1 MREDLEE
8 AFRDNFQGTYVRPL
22 YADDLRHIVQEPG
35 ESARELWTR
44 FLVKKNQIM
53 YELARF
59 IGDTLGLFKPTHK
72 QTGKKSDAD
81 SPFN

>member
-1 MREDLEE
+1 
-8 AFRDNFQGTYVRPL
+8 
-22 YADDLRHIVQEPG
+22 
-35 ESARELWTR
+35 
-44 FLVKKNQIM
+44 M